1 MTAAEICNAAEM
13 AVGSHHFLDDFS
25 QGAPLDVLGDEVEP
39 LVLVENA
46 DELEHVWVIEATHDL
61 NLTRRRRDV
70 DLSHL

>member
-1 MTAAEICNAAEM
+1 MAET

-46 DELEHVWVIEATHDL
+46 NELEHIWVVKATHDL
-61 NLTRRRRDV
+61 NLTRGRPYV